1 MNDLIQIIEVLTP
14 EQVKFVNSELDK
26 KEFQVCMI
34 GFADDDGG
42 SSDGGSSDGGSFD
55 GGSFDGGSFDG
66 GSFDGGGFDG
76 FDLFS

>member
-1 MNDLIQIIEVLTP
+1 MLIGAFLGGAIGFMVAGPNGVMKGARIGT
-14 EQVKFVNSELDK
+14 
-26 KEFQVCMI
+26 MI
-34 GFADDDGG
+34 AFADDDGG

-66 GSFDGGGFDG
+66 GGFDG